1 MFHWICIGVFVCGR
15 TGFHCFRKMCMV
27 NMENKY
33 EFENICRSLNVE
45 WGKCINVCVGVFISN
60 SLPQTTAVTV
70 VTAMFNSF
78 LAHFFLRLTR
88 FPFPFHLQCGRR
100 TFHLNAHSYIC
111 ISFAFI
117 PFRHPLYPLL
127 STWMDIMK
135 NAGISTVEQITN
147 SLQMAWCST
156 SMV

>member
-1 MFHWICIGVFVCGR
+1 
-15 TGFHCFRKMCMV
+15 MV

-60 SLPQTTAVTV
+60 SLPQTTAATV

-88 FPFPFHLQCGRR
+88 LTPSHSIS
-100 TFHLNAHSYIC
+100 NAAAAH
-111 ISFAFI
+111 FI
-117 PFRHPLYPLL
+117 
-127 STWMDIMK
+127 
-135 NAGISTVEQITN
+135 
-147 SLQMAWCST
+147 
-156 SMV
+156 